1 MDGRRQDVPPA
12 PAGDYF
18 IPYPTVPQSTVTEIS
33 LAELWS
39 VLKTSRA
46 RIALITVGSI
56 VIAVA
61 VAFLLPPIYR
71 AEVLLAPVSD
81 DQSGAA
87 AGLTSQLG
95 GIASLAGISL
105 GGSGGGKDEFIA
117 ILQSRVL
124 SDFFVRENNLL
135 PILFEDDWD
144 AAAGKW
150 KSSDPADVPTL
161 WDAFKL
167 MEKKVRQIAVD
178 KKTGLVTLSIEWK
191 DPELAAHWTEGLVKR
206 TNAYLRQ
213 QAVQHAERNLAYL
226 QDQARKTTSVEL
238 QQAIYR
244 LMETEVK
251 KAMLANVNEEYAF
264 KVLDPAVVP
273 EEKVRPKRLI
283 IIGVGGVLGFLAA
296 CATTLMQMRPRARGK
311 QAASP
316 ESAADA

>member
-1 MDGRRQDVPPA
+1 MNERTQDPPPPPA
-12 PAGDYF
+12 SGYF
-18 IPYPTVPQSTVTEIS
+18 IPYPALQRPAGTEIS
-33 LAELWS
+33 IAELWS
-39 VLKTSRA
+39 VLKASRA
-46 RIALITVGSI
+46 RIALITVAST
-56 VIAVA
+56 VLAVA
-61 VAFLLPPIYR
+61 VAFLLPPVYR

-150 KSSDPADVPTL
+150 KSSDPVDVPTL

-167 MEKKVRQIAVD
+167 MDKKVRQIVID
-178 KKTGLVTLSIEWK
+178 KKTGLVTLSIEWR
-191 DPELAAHWTEGLVKR
+191 DPELAAQWAEGLVKR
-206 TNAYLRQ
+206 ANAYLRQ
-213 QAVQHAERNLAYL
+213 QAVRHAENNLAYL

-244 LMETEVK
+244 LMEAEVK
-251 KAMLANVNEEYAF
+251 KSMLANVNEEYAF

-273 EEKVRPKRLI
+273 EEKLRPKRGLI
-283 IIGVGGVLGFLAA
+283 VVFGALFGLLVAWGNQLV
-296 CATTLMQMRPRARGK
+296 CARSRQCTDISG
-311 QAASP
+311 
-316 ESAADA
+316 